1 MRRHSLGSI
10 FIVLLMFCS
19 TSTISS
25 AVESTLTIR
34 PSNYESYKSKIN
46 DSLVG
51 VSCANENSVGFS
63 AKWTVTE
70 EDKNNG
76 INSQIFTTG
85 QSLFKC
91 GRVGASAAFD
101 YKGKSYSGKI
111 WNSSGSMP
119 DFGGFSASVVIPQL
133 PLWGNDAPIEKSWVG
148 VVRYA
153 PGFGY
158 IWSESTVRAY
168 NPETLIFA
176 IDPVLPAVDRNA
188 MVFNNRGVFIGVVSK
203 QAVKQVEGLVT
214 VHGAPLQ
221 CPLNQYQTSPSVT
234 NCQNGVFAQT
244 IWKKSANQNTT
255 QVCVTGISGSGFEE
269 KFTLAEQ
276 CTESKTWEFTFC
288 DTSHPKVD
296 LQVKQKGKWRTVKTF
311 KARRDKSCNEGKGNY
326 FTLTNSTTV
335 SSRAKLYGNNKFVTS
350 YINLK
355 ITSK

>member
-1 MRRHSLGSI
+1 MRRFSLGVI
-10 FIVLLMFCS
+10 LIALFMLG
-19 TSTISS
+19 STISFTS
-25 AVESTLTIR
+25 AAETGSSTR
-34 PSNYESYKSKIN
+34 PSNYESFKSKIN

-51 VSCANENSVGFS
+51 ISCGNENSVGFS

-91 GRVGASAAFD
+91 GRVGASATFD

-119 DFGGFSASVVIPQL
+119 DFGGFSASVNIPQL
-133 PLWGNDAPIEKSWVG
+133 PLWGSDAPVENSWVA
-148 VVRYA
+148 VIRFA
-153 PGFGY
+153 PGFGF
-158 IWSESTVRAY
+158 IWSESIVRAY

-176 IDPVLPAVDRNA
+176 IDPVVPVIDKNA
-188 MVFNNRGVFIGVVSK
+188 LVFNNRGTFIGVLSK
-203 QAVKQVEGLVT
+203 QATKQVEGLTT

-234 NCQNGVFAQT
+234 DCQNGDFAQT
-244 IWKKSANQNTT
+244 IWKKSAIQKNT
-255 QVCVTGISGSGFEE
+255 QVCVTGTSGSGYEE

-276 CTESKTWEFTFC
+276 CTESKTWEYTFC
-288 DTSHPKVD
+288 DSSHPKVD

-311 KARRDKSCNEGKGNY
+311 NAGRHESCNDGKGNS
-326 FTLTNSTTV
+326 FTLTSGSTVIT
-335 SSRAKLYGNNKFVTS
+335 RAKLYGNNKFVTS

-355 ITSK
+355 IISK